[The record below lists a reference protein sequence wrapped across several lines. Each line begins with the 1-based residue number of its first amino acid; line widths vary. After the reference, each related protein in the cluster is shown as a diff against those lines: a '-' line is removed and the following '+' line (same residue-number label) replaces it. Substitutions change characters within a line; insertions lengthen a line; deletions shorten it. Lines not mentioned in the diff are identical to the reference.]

1 LDYRRAAAFLAV
13 GVCALAAI
21 VSTEVRAQAPAV
33 DPAAT
38 RILQRMTDYL
48 SSLKQF
54 SVHTQ
59 NTLEDLLASGHR
71 VDFDVSACCTMRR
84 WRTSPPR

>member
-1 LDYRRAAAFLAV
+1 MKTLNYRRAAAFLAV
-13 GVCALAAI
+13 GVFALSAT

-38 RILQRMTDYL
+38 RSPQRMTDYL
-48 SSLKQF
+48 GSLKQF

-59 NTLEDLLASGHR
+59 NTPEDLRLRSWE
-71 VDFDVSACCTMRR
+71 SISTSRR
-84 WRTSPPR
+84 T